1 MIIEGTY
8 KETIT
13 ETEKIISYSTI
24 CPSGTRAEVTVIRP
38 ILTPEEY
45 ERRLEG
51 VKRALEKFA
60 KSVIA
65 DGFDWKERVRLVEE
79 KRAKQNNDKI

>member
-1 MIIEGTY
+1 MIEGTY

-13 ETEKIISYSTI
+13 ENEKIITYSTI

-45 ERRLEG
+45 ERRLKDVE
-51 VKRALEKFA
+51 RALEKFA

-79 KRAKQNNDKI
+79 KRSKRCNDKI

>member
-1 MIIEGTY
+1 MIEGTY

-13 ETEKIISYSTI
+13 ETEKIIEYSTI
-24 CPSGTRAEVTVIRP
+24 CPSGTKALVKVIRP

-45 ERRLEG
+45 ERRLKDVE
-51 VKRALEKFA
+51 RALEKFA

-65 DGFDWKERVRLVEE
+65 SGFDWKERVRLVEE
-79 KRAKQNNDKI
+79 KRAARNNDKI